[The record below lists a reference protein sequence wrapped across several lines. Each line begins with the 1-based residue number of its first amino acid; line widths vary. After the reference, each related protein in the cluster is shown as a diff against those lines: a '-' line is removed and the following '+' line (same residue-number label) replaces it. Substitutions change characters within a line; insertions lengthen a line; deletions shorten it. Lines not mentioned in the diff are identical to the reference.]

1 MGLLD
6 KLNTVGTLSLRGVK
20 PANFGVNPV
29 PPNSLHNLYSVDG
42 KPDVTW
48 RLINKNLPMKPQPST
63 MDELDPIAPNLTI
76 TGVVSQV
83 YKSRTGRRYRD
94 LGPKEG
100 RY

>member
-6 KLNTVGTLSLRGVK
+6 KLKNSILGLGGK
-20 PANFGVNPV
+20 NPQNFGVNPV

-42 KPDVTW
+42 QPNVTW
-48 RLINKNLPMKPQPST
+48 RSSNSLGFKPQPSQL
-63 MDELDPIAPNLTI
+63 DELDTQAPNLNPVGI
-76 TGVVSQV
+76 VSQV
-83 YKSRTGRRYRD
+83 YKSKTGRRYKD